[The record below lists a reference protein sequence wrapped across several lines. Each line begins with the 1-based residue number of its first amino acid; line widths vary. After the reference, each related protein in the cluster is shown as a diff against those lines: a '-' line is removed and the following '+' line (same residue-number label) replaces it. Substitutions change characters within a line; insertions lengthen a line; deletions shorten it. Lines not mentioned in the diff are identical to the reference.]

1 MLYNLKEN
9 EQKKEKMKTE
19 NSPAEEQS
27 LYRGSEKR
35 GEGESKWHPQLSLE
49 SISK

>member
-9 EQKKEKMKTE
+9 EQKKEKKTE

-27 LYRGSEKR
+27 LCKGSEKR